1 MPITSKIRQT
11 MNKQISKGM
20 LKDIQNIARKT
31 NKIENKLFF
40 FLLSLFVSSSNIV
53 LFLPCISI
61 KHTVFSIAIVQH
73 ICL

>member
-1 MPITSKIRQT
+1 MKMPITSNIRQT

-40 FLLSLFVSSSNIV
+40 FLLNETCRSTNLGCSKTPTSF
-53 LFLPCISI
+53 
-61 KHTVFSIAIVQH
+61 
-73 ICL
+73 